1 MALWKGRFGVSA
13 TKSDWLV
20 SFGMAWLII
29 CFRGN
34 VFSLHSLLDFTGLE
48 TVASL
53 RGWRNIPI
61 TLIELESCWSN
72 VNEC

>member
-53 RGWRNIPI
+53 RGWR
-61 TLIELESCWSN
+61 
-72 VNEC
+72 